1 MRIVFFGSPSFA
13 VPTLEALRAAGQDV
27 VLVVSQP
34 GKPVGRKAEITD
46 PPVAALAKSLGMHVF
61 QPPTLKDDGAFAR
74 LAEADADL
82 FVVAAYGK
90 ILARRVLDLPRLGCL
105 NVHGSLLPRWRGA
118 SPVQAAILAG
128 DAETGISIMRMEEG
142 MDTGPVYA
150 MRKTAIGEEEDSASL
165 GQRLAQIGAQALV
178 ETLYFL
184 EGELP
189 GASARAMPR
198 GNGGATAAALPAPS
212 TRIFFFNPPLSQDSS
227 LATYCPKI
235 TREDARVDWTR
246 PAAELLRR
254 SRAFTPWPGLFTL
267 RRNARLKL
275 SHLSLVAGGPRMRE
289 GAENPAPGTVLEAG
303 SRVVVACGE
312 GAVAVATLQAEG
324 RKALPAADFVRG
336 ERVAPGETWGG

>member
-1 MRIVFFGSPSFA
+1 VRIVFFGSPSFA
-13 VPTLEALRAAGQDV
+13 VPTLEALRAAGHDV

-46 PPVAALAKSLGMHVF
+46 PPVASLAKSLGMHVF
-61 QPPTLKDDGAFAR
+61 QPPTLKDDAAFAR
-74 LAEADADL
+74 LADARADV

-128 DAETGISIMRMEEG
+128 DAETGVSIMKMDPG
-142 MDTGPVYA
+142 MDTGPVYT
-150 MRKTAIGEEEDSASL
+150 MRQTEIREEDDSASL
-165 GQRLAQIGAQALV
+165 GARLATMGADALI

-189 GASARAMPR
+189 GAQARPMPR
-198 GNGGATAAALPAPS
+198 GTGGAGAAAPHAPS
-212 TRIFFFNPPLSQDSS
+212 KKFSNPPLSQDSS

-235 TREDARVDWTR
+235 DREDARVDWAR
-246 PAAELLRR
+246 PAAELVRR
-254 SRAFTPWPGLFTL
+254 ARAFTPWPGLFTT
-267 RRNARLKL
+267 RRNARVKV
-275 SHLSLVAGGPRMRE
+275 SHLSLAAHGPWARE
-289 GAENPAPGTVLEAG
+289 GAERSSPGTVLEAG
-303 SRVVVACGE
+303 ARVVVACGE
-312 GAVAVATLQAEG
+312 GAVAIATLQAEG

-336 ERVAPGETWGG
+336 ERVASGETWGG